1 MGKRVTVFNPGP
13 AMLPDPVLERVQTE
27 MLDFAGTG
35 MSVMEM
41 SHRSKQFEGVLNDAV
56 SRIKRLLRLGER
68 YHVLFLQG
76 GASLQFA
83 MVPMNLAQDGKSV
96 AYVDTGSW
104 ASKAVKEARLL
115 KKDVTLVASST
126 DRDYTYIPK
135 NIAIDEN
142 LSYLHLTSNNTI
154 RGTQWHYFPE
164 SGDVPLVSDMSS
176 DIFSRLFNPEPF
188 GLIYAGAQKNAGPS
202 GVTIVIIRE
211 DMLERTPRDIPT
223 MLKYSTF
230 TESNSLYNTPPC
242 FAIYVVGL
250 VMQWLEENIG
260 GLENMEDLNRRKA
273 NLIYDYLDNQD
284 FYRNPVERDSR
295 SWMNVVFRLPT
306 QELEQD
312 FIQEANQVGLVGLK
326 GHRSVGGCRASLY
339 NAVDLKAVE
348 SLVDF
353 MKEFVRSKG

>member
-1 MGKRVTVFNPGP
+1 MGKRAIVFNPGP
-13 AMLPDPVLERVQTE
+13 AMLPRPVLERVQSE

-35 MSVMEM
+35 MSLMEM

-56 SRIKRLLRLGER
+56 SRIKRLLRLDER

-83 MVPMNLAQDGKSV
+83 MVPMNLAQDGKLA

-104 ASKAVKEARLL
+104 ASKAAKEARLL
-115 KKDVTLVASST
+115 GKDVMLAATSS
-126 DRDYTYIPK
+126 DRNYTYIPK
-135 NIAIDEN
+135 NIPINPDA
-142 LSYLHLTSNNTI
+142 SYLHITTNNTI
-154 RGTQWHYFPE
+154 RGTQWHFFPE
-164 SGDVPLVSDMSS
+164 SGDIPLVSDMSS
-176 DIFSRLFNPEPF
+176 DIFSRVFDPVPF
-188 GLIYAGAQKNAGPS
+188 GLMYAGAQKNAGPA
-202 GVTIVIIRE
+202 GVTIVIVRE
-211 DMLERTPRDIPT
+211 DMLERTPEHVPT

-230 TESNSLYNTPPC
+230 TETHSLYNTPPC

-273 NLIYDYLDNQD
+273 NLIYDYLDEQN
-284 FYRNPVERDSR
+284 FYHNPVEADSR

-306 QELEQD
+306 PELEQD
-312 FIQEANQVGLVGLK
+312 CIQEANQAGLVGLK

-339 NAVDLKAVE
+339 NAVDVKAVE
-348 SLVDF
+348 TLVDF
-353 MKEFVRSKG
+353 MRDFARKRS